1 MSLAMTCILAASM
14 SLPGA
19 AVPYEPEE
27 RGGPGEPGGPGAR
40 HVTCDL
46 IVPSR
51 QLAAGSTTI
60 IGVRFR
66 IAPEWHLY
74 WNGQNDSGAAP
85 TLDFSGSDPRLTFG
99 AALWPVPKR
108 HVAEGDIVDH
118 IYRGECVLL
127 VPLTVEKGIG
137 GPVAIK
143 VRSEILVCREAC
155 LPGRVGATANVDV
168 GVQAGPRGPGATTLD
183 EATAALPLPMRSD
196 TPFDA
201 RIDEGAL
208 IVEPQQGRRLSRLT
222 FMPGPGCEATT
233 LHPDCESR
241 AEGDASPRLSVT
253 LVSGG
258 ATGIMQCE
266 DVSGAVTNWR
276 VELKGRERPAS
287 PAKEGESDS
296 SK

>member
-1 MSLAMTCILAASM
+1 MSLAMTCILVASM

-19 AVPYEPEE
+19 ALPHEPEE
-27 RGGPGEPGGPGAR
+27 SGGPGAR

-85 TLDFSGSDPRLTFG
+85 TLDFSESDPRVTFG
-99 AALWPVPKR
+99 PASWPVPKR

-118 IYRGECVLL
+118 IYEGDCVML
-127 VPLTVEKGIG
+127 VPLTVEKDVEGD
-137 GPVAIK
+137 VVIK
-143 VRSEILVCREAC
+143 LRSEILICREAC
-155 LPGRVGATANVDV
+155 LPGRVGATTSV
-168 GVQAGPRGPGATTLD
+168 GVAAAAGPTSPDSATLEKVKASQPRATGA
-183 EATAALPLPMRSD
+183 A

-201 RIDEGAL
+201 RFEDGAL
-208 IVEPQQGRRLSRLT
+208 IVEPRPGRRLSRLT
-222 FMPGPGCEATT
+222 FMPGPGCEAAA

-241 AEGDASPRLSVT
+241 AEGDASPRLAVRLRSKV
-253 LVSGG
+253 
-258 ATGIMQCE
+258 ATGIVQCE
-266 DVSGAVTNWR
+266 DAAGGVTNWQ
-276 VELKGRERPAS
+276 VDMKGKAEA
-287 PAKEGESDS
+287 AGNGDSDS
-296 SK
+296 ST